1 MTKFTFAPLVL
12 SSCLI
17 AGCSTPEAP
26 DVTNNV
32 TSALEARGLN
42 DVDVAQDRTSGV
54 VTLTGNVATEA
65 DKAAAAAAA
74 QSAAAGQVV
83 ANQIVVTPRGLEDEA
98 EDINAALDD
107 AIDNNLKALMI
118 QRGSPAD
125 VSYSVKSAVVTLTG
139 SVTSQA
145 ARGDLEKAVAAVPN
159 VKQVVNELQ
168 VENQRATTTR

>member
-1 MTKFTFAPLVL
+1 MTKFAFAPIALA
-12 SSCLI
+12 SCLI
-17 AGCSTPEAP
+17 VGCSTPQAP

-32 TSALEARGLN
+32 TSALEARGLK

-65 DKAAAAAAA
+65 EKTAAATAA
-74 QSAAAGQVV
+74 QGAAAGQVV
-83 ANQIVVTPRGLEDEA
+83 ANQIVVTPRGLESEA
-98 EDINAALDD
+98 NNINDALDD
-107 AIDNNLKALMI
+107 AIDSNLKALMI

-125 VSYSVKSAVVTLTG
+125 VSYSVKAAVVTLTG

-145 ARGDLEKAVAAVPN
+145 SRGDLEKAVAAVPN